1 VTDLPRLSVGL
12 PVYNGDRYLAKSIDS
27 LLGQSFTDFE
37 LIISDNASTDGT
49 EEICRRCAAKDPR
62 IRYVRQP
69 RNIGAVPN
77 HNFVLREARGEYFKW
92 AAHDDVYGRDLLAR
106 CVAALDEHPDV
117 VLSHVDKA
125 IIDEAGTVV
134 QRFDY
139 TLATDST
146 DVRERFR
153 SLVVADG
160 ADDEYGVIRTRVLRT
175 IRPKDSYHHASRP
188 WIAELAFRGRFHQ
201 VAELLYFRRDHP
213 TRATR
218 VGSDIRRRCTTL
230 DPKRANRWR
239 HPAARLLGEYLLAYA
254 SAIWRAPIS
263 PADRLRC
270 SKELAVWIARHA
282 NPKYKERLL
291 ESPDPAVKDIGI
303 ATLSGRPGTK
313 THNEDAEPVGAG
325 GQHENEGP

>member
-1 VTDLPRLSVGL
+1 MTDIPQLSVGL
-12 PVYNGDRYLAKSIDS
+12 PVYNGECYLAKSIDS

-49 EEICRRCAAKDPR
+49 EEICRRYAAKDPR

-125 IIDEAGTVV
+125 TIDEAGTVV

-139 TLATDST
+139 TLATGST

-160 ADDEYGVIRTRVLRT
+160 GDDEYGVIRTRVLRS

-188 WIAELAFRGRFHQ
+188 WIAELAFRGRFHH

-213 TRATR
+213 DRGDRNPTIPAL
-218 VGSDIRRRCTTL
+218 CTNL
-230 DPKRANRWR
+230 DPRRAGQSTT
-239 HPAARLLGEYLLAYA
+239 RLLAEYGWRYLE
-254 SAIWRAPIS
+254 AIARAPLSVGDRGACYRILLSHLTRSGFQRVIS
-263 PADRLRC
+263 R
-270 SKELAVWIARHA
+270 
-282 NPKYKERLL
+282 NG
-291 ESPDPAVKDIGI
+291 DPLFGSSV
-303 ATLSGRPGTK
+303 R
-313 THNEDAEPVGAG
+313 
-325 GQHENEGP
+325 